1 MENKSFFRM
10 VCNLAIPVA
19 LQAMLQASFSIIDQI
34 MIGQLGS
41 VSVAAVGLAGKF
53 SSIFTFVVS
62 AIGAVAGIMISQ
74 YLGQKNQREV
84 RRSFWINL
92 VFMFLLAAFF
102 CVVSLLFP
110 SNIMGFYSKEA
121 DTVLVAA
128 DYLRIISG
136 TYIPMAGATILATLF
151 RCMEKASKPLY
162 ATIVA
167 ACINTCLNYIFIFGK
182 LGLEPM
188 GASGAAVA
196 TVISQIANFGIM
208 LIMFIR
214 NRAYL
219 YEGDRS
225 EEKKKIPK
233 HISESVEL
241 ETNAKER
248 KDDSDRFNWKQYG
261 TILLPILS
269 CEILWCLGENVYT
282 AIYGHLGTD
291 ACAAMMLLNPVQ
303 GLLIGAMSGLA
314 SAAGIIIGKQLGQDN
329 FDQAYKNGRKLMIFG
344 LIGSVILSLI
354 VLLIN
359 PVYHRLY
366 DVNDTVRALTQQ
378 IMIAYAIIA
387 PVKVLNMIS
396 GGVIKSGGRTKYV
409 LIIDIIGTW
418 GLGVPFGLISAFV
431 WGMPIPLVYFI
442 LSLEECVRLCITLF
456 VFKKKWWM
464 YRLKA

>member
-1 MENKSFFRM
+1 M
-10 VCNLAIPVA
+10 VCSLAIPVA

-62 AIGAVAGIMISQ
+62 AIGAVAGIMIAQ

-92 VFMFLLAAFF
+92 VFMCLLAAFF

-110 SNIMGFYSKEA
+110 TNIMGFYSKEE

-136 TYIPMAGATILATLF
+136 TYLPMAGATILATLF
-151 RCMEKASKPLY
+151 RCMEKAAKPLY

-182 LGLEPM
+182 FGLEPM

-196 TVISQIANFGIM
+196 TVISQIANFTIM
-208 LIMFIR
+208 LIMFLRQRGI
-214 NRAYL
+214 L
-219 YEGDRS
+219 YGGES
-225 EEKKKIPK
+225 EENGMETAEKTPVNAT
-233 HISESVEL
+233 SEMDESQE
-241 ETNAKER
+241 AKA
-248 KDDSDRFNWKQYG
+248 RFNWKQYG

-314 SAAGIIIGKQLGQDN
+314 SAAGIIIGKQLGQDD
-329 FDQAYKNGRKLMIFG
+329 FDRAYKSGKKLMIFG
-344 LIGSVILSLI
+344 LIGSVILSI
-354 VLLIN
+354 VVLLIN

-366 DVNDTVRALTQQ
+366 DVNDTVRVLTQQ

-409 LIIDIIGTW
+409 LVIDIIGTW

-442 LSLEECVRLCITLF
+442 LSLEECVRLAITLF